1 MKWNPWLL
9 KGSGIFFGD
18 RASSCGAWKANVIRE
33 LQSPTHSLSS
43 FGHLVKDSKFM
54 ASHFHCISLSQYL
67 SVFVQLIKKKKRRR
81 WNPMDLKF
89 IQNYFLFWEC
99 PMYVLRFLYE
109 NVSFSKSWFDYYLK
123 GPRGMYTGPFEAIS
137 LLLWACTHASRA
149 TQLATASGAFP
160 QGSPKVQCNMEVLM
174 V

>member
-54 ASHFHCISLSQYL
+54 VCHFHCISLSQYL
-67 SVFVQLIKKKKRRR
+67 SVFVQLIKKKKEKKMKSNGFKIYTKLFSILRMSNVCFTFSLR
-81 WNPMDLKF
+81 KCF
-89 IQNYFLFWEC
+89 IFKKLVWLLFKRSKGHVYWTLWGNKSLV
-99 PMYVLRFLYE
+99 MSLYTC
-109 NVSFSKSWFDYYLK
+109 F
-123 GPRGMYTGPFEAIS
+123 
-137 LLLWACTHASRA
+137 
-149 TQLATASGAFP
+149 
-160 QGSPKVQCNMEVLM
+160 
-174 V
+174 